1 MPAWKDWRGWSFI
14 AGHFENLGRFS
25 NPPPPPLF
33 TVLHPSFLEMTLPK
47 ILLVVKVNLP
57 PPPPTDCYII
67 EVHQILNL
75 QSCL

>member
-25 NPPPPPLF
+25 NHPTPPPPSPF
-33 TVLHPSFLEMTLPK
+33 TVLHPSFLEMTPPK

-57 PPPPTDCYII
+57 PPPP
-67 EVHQILNL
+67 N
-75 QSCL
+75 